1 MRNVLLT
8 GIGGQGTVL
17 AAKLLAQ
24 AAQARGWQVR
34 TAETIGMAQGDGGE
48 EVAAPLLNR
57 GTADLIVAFEPAEA
71 ARCLPYLAPSGT
83 VVTATTAVQPITAA
97 LSGSG
102 YSSQGALDG
111 LRAAR
116 AVCETYRSPA

>member
-34 TAETIGMAQGDGGE
+34 TAETIGMAQRGGSVVSHIRMGDGGE
-48 EVAAPLLNR
+48 PCVFVDMRFAVMPGDEELRAFSVELAGLFADALGVDVNQMYFNF
-57 GTADLIVAFEPAEA
+57 GTM
-71 ARCLPYLAPSGT
+71 PYCATGSVLAPE
-83 VVTATTAVQPITAA
+83 Q
-97 LSGSG
+97 
-102 YSSQGALDG
+102 
-111 LRAAR
+111 R
-116 AVCETYRSPA
+116 